1 MNQKPEHS
9 LSLDELTGG
18 QGGFEQ
24 PRTEEVS
31 PGTQFQPQPA
41 TDLSPGASS
50 SGGTRQPLDFGIA
63 TIPPSYAPSAEPIVG
78 QPAVQ
83 TNPLEY
89 VVQPIAPIVSE
100 QPDQKETL
108 GPEELRPVDSAKHDA
123 RPEEVRVQKNR
134 WAQIRPILYGLSGF
148 AVFVVLFNFQLIA
161 QQIGYF
167 LHPPKPAENTLL
179 QDPNATTAATAIV
192 PPENVIIIPK
202 INVSAPVI
210 FANSAVEDE
219 VMRDLQDG
227 VVHYVNTAK
236 PGENGNAVIFGHSSN
251 DWWEPG
257 DFKFV
262 FALLGKLEVGDQI
275 QINYSSRKYV
285 YEVSEKKVVAP
296 TEVSVLNA
304 TPEPTLTLITCT
316 PPGTAWQRLII
327 VAKQIQPV
335 PNAKPPA
342 EPIAVKEPTKQNASS
357 DSKKQQ
363 TKEVAVTKPKPL
375 PGNAPSIGQQV
386 SKLFGRIAS
395 FFTPSP
401 TTTSPA
407 SSPPP
412 TTQPRLP
419 EVS

>member
-24 PRTEEVS
+24 PRAEEVS

-41 TDLSPGASS
+41 TNLSPGASS
-50 SGGTRQPLDFGIA
+50 SGGMRQSLDFGIA

-83 TNPLEY
+83 TNPLEH

-100 QPDQKETL
+100 QPAQKETL
-108 GPEELRPVDSAKHDA
+108 GPEELRPVDSAKHEVQ
-123 RPEEVRVQKNR
+123 PEEVRVQKNR

-257 DFKFV
+257 NFKFV

-327 VAKQIQPV
+327 AAKQIQPV

-342 EPIAVKEPTKQNASS
+342 EPIAVKEPTKQNTSS

-363 TKEVAVTKPKPL
+363 TKEVAETKPKPL

-386 SKLFGRIAS
+386 SKLFGRIAN

-401 TTTSPA
+401 TSTSPA
-407 SSPPP
+407 SNPPP